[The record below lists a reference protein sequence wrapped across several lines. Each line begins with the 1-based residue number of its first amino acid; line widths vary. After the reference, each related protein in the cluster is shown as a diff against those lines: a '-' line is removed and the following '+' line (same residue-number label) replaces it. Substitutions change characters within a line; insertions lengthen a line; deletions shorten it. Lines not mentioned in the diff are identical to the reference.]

1 MPLSPRM
8 LLKDRQLHIMTTF
21 RTLHGGR
28 HGTTATVSRD
38 QALIRL
44 LFGLLLAVLLG
55 LNVAAPAHVMAQDE
69 PAGDTTGEEAP
80 APEDTLAAPD
90 RVQVEPL
97 AKDEEIAGRLLTI
110 LQATEWF
117 QEPAA
122 SVRDGVVFLDGRTT
136 RDAYKQWAGDLA
148 RNTQDVV
155 AVVNRIEVIEPIDWD
170 VTPAV
175 DELRNLW
182 RGFAAALPN
191 ILFGVIILI
200 IAWYAARLAGSLAR
214 QALHNRIASPLLR
227 NVLATVLI
235 SVPIFLIG
243 LYLVLQI
250 SGLTRLALTVLGG
263 TGLAGLIVGI
273 AFRDIVEN
281 FLASILI
288 STRQPFHTG
297 DRIQVQEYVGI
308 VQQVTTRGTI
318 LMTLEGNHVQIP
330 NATIYKSNIVNYT
343 ANPRLRLEF
352 GVGIGYEDAV
362 PDVQAV
368 IRQVLQHHPTVLA
381 DPEPLVLV
389 DSLGSSAVNLRVF
402 AWINGNEHDPLKVK
416 SAIIRLTKRAL
427 EEGQFTMPDEARE
440 VIFPQGV
447 PVRAFDAATAAAT
460 SEAGNGARPVQQQ
473 APEPEPFST
482 ESEGELSS
490 EDEQL
495 REQAR
500 EAPSPEGEENLLR
513 D

>member
-1 MPLSPRM
+1 MTMFHVQPGS
-8 LLKDRQLHIMTTF
+8 RQATAAVAQP
-21 RTLHGGR
+21 GR
-28 HGTTATVSRD
+28 
-38 QALIRL
+38 ALTRL
-44 LFGLLLAVLLG
+44 LFSLLLAGLLG
-55 LNVAAPAHVMAQDE
+55 LSLAAPAPVMAQDE
-69 PAGDTTGEEAP
+69 PASDTTGEGASAP
-80 APEDTLAAPD
+80 ADTLAAPD
-90 RVQVEPL
+90 RVEVQPL
-97 AKDEEIAGRLLTI
+97 AEDEEIAGRLLTI

-117 QEPAA
+117 QEPTV

-155 AVVNRIEVIEPIDWD
+155 AVVNRIEVIEPINWD
-170 VTPAV
+170 ITPAV
-175 DELRNLW
+175 NELNNLW

-191 ILFGVIILI
+191 ILIGVIILI
-200 IAWYAARLAGSLAR
+200 VAWFAARLAGSLAR
-214 QALHNRIASPLLR
+214 RALHKRIASPLLR

-297 DRIQVQEYVGI
+297 DRIQVQEYTGI

-318 LMTLEGNHVQIP
+318 LMTLNGNHVQIP

-352 GVGIGYEDAV
+352 GVGIGYEDTL

-368 IRQVLQHHPTVLA
+368 IRQVLQQHPIVLA

-416 SAIIRLTKRAL
+416 SALIRLTKRAFS
-427 EEGQFTMPDEARE
+427 GHD
-440 VIFPQGV
+440 
-447 PVRAFDAATAAAT
+447 T
-460 SEAGNGARPVQQQ
+460 SGGTFWGR
-473 APEPEPFST
+473 
-482 ESEGELSS
+482 
-490 EDEQL
+490 
-495 REQAR
+495 
-500 EAPSPEGEENLLR
+500 
-513 D
+513 